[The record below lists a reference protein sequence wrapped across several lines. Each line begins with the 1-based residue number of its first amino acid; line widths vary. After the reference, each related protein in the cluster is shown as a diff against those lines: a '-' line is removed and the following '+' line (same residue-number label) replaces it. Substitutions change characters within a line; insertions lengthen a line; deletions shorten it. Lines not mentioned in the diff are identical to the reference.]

1 MDGQRSVSEGPEMT
15 QMKLHKAIKRVTI
28 LRQEPSGEIVPLVL
42 ERKSKRKKQSK
53 RLKMMEKIT
62 RQIAQA
68 TMTFAETYSGQ
79 HQKSNRKKKD
89 GWFRDLTYNLSE
101 ARRKSD
107 KKLRLEKLLFG

>member
-1 MDGQRSVSEGPEMT
+1 MT

-89 GWFRDLTYNLSE
+89 GWFRDLSYNLSE

>member
-1 MDGQRSVSEGPEMT
+1 MT

-42 ERKSKRKKQSK
+42 ERKKSKRKKQTK
-53 RLKMMEKIT
+53 NLKMMEKIT

-68 TMTFAETYSGQ
+68 TISFAETYSGQ
-79 HQKSNRKKKD
+79 HEKSNRKKKD
-89 GWFRDLTYNLSE
+89 GWFRDLNYNLSE

-107 KKLRLEKLLFG
+107 KKIRLGKLFFG